1 MFDNN
6 KIFGKACEIYGSIFT
21 LFQLTDVEKNEKNIK
36 LLICYIENLHELRM
50 NKSKN

>member
-6 KIFGKACEIYGSIFT
+6 KIFGKACEIYGSIVT
-21 LFQLTDVEKNEKNIK
+21 LFQLTDVEKNIK